1 MAFWKRSDDPWD
13 RKPGQ
18 RPSETVWRETGH
30 AEEKEV
36 PLVEKSVENVENSPK
51 TGEICPWCGE
61 MMLSGHIYGGR
72 DGTLWRE
79 GARQRLLDSLFAQ
92 QSPRQLNV
100 RGDKPSWYCEK
111 CEKLVISASGLEIPV
126 AEQRTSFHEYVDQW
140 NESEARRKKGD

>member
-1 MAFWKRSDDPWD
+1 MAFWKKSDDPWD
-13 RKPGQ
+13 RKPGK
-18 RPSETVWRETGH
+18 RPTETACRGTGA

-61 MMLSGHIYGGR
+61 MMLSGYIYSGR
-72 DGTLWRE
+72 DGTWWRE
-79 GARQRLLDSLFAQ
+79 GERQGLLDSLFAEQ
-92 QSPRQLNV
+92 IPRQLNV

-111 CEKLVISASGLEIPV
+111 CEKLVISASGLETPV